1 MLKTNFIKEK
11 LHAGSPVLGTWIT
24 VPSVENIDIIGA
36 TDLDFVI
43 IDREHGP
50 ISFETA
56 QKMVIAAES
65 NAVSPIVRV
74 GEVSLSAIQNTLD
87 IGAHGLQV
95 PNVTTA
101 EQARTVVEF
110 AKFPPLGSRGFSP
123 FTRAGGYNSGNSAKL
138 MNEANNNSVVV
149 LNIEGADAI
158 QNAELIS
165 EVEGVDVIFIGLFDI
180 SKSLGIPGETKN
192 PKVVNALK
200 DVTKSVLK
208 MGKYVG
214 TISTSHDDINHYL
227 DLGMTYIV
235 HLVDCHVI
243 RREYADISEY
253 FQNIRK
259 L

>member
-1 MLKTNFIKEK
+1 MLKTNFIRKK
-11 LHAGSPVLGTWIT
+11 LHAGTPVLGTWIT

-36 TDLDFVI
+36 TDIDFVI

-65 NAVSPIVRV
+65 NSVSPIIRV
-74 GEVSLSAIQNTLD
+74 GEESLSAIQNTLD
-87 IGAHGLQV
+87 IGAHGVQV

-110 AKFPPLGSRGFSP
+110 AKFPPVGVRGFSP

-138 MNEANNNSVVV
+138 MKMANTNSLVV
-149 LNIEGADAI
+149 LNIEGVDAVK
-158 QNAELIS
+158 NAELIA
-165 EVEGVDVIFIGLFDI
+165 EIEGVDIIFIGLFDI
-180 SKSLGIPGETKN
+180 SKSLGIPGETKH
-192 PKVVNALK
+192 PEVIKALK
-200 DVTKSVLK
+200 DVTKIVLK
-208 MGKYVG
+208 TGKHVG
-214 TISTSHDDINHYL
+214 TISTSDDDIKQYL

-243 RREYADISEY
+243 RQEYAKISRY
-253 FQNIRK
+253 FQDAR
-259 L
+259 